1 VKQKIAALKKRSS
14 LIFLFLGL
22 FILACLIYFMDTRI
36 ILESFELVGA
46 KIFLVFAIAP
56 LWITC
61 NTLCLSTLL
70 KHQVPFPNLLYNQV
84 TGDAYN
90 VITPFA
96 GLGGEPYKVTHLTNW
111 ISIDTASEGILR
123 DRLIHSLSGLMY
135 TGIMTL
141 VVVTFMPLEQ
151 KLFYAFTGI
160 GLLLTIF
167 SALLS
172 FLILSNVPNKFLGG
186 MLKKLKLLE
195 NFHSN
200 PLKRSTF
207 LQALFLKLLGRGL
220 NLLEFITIFFLLGI
234 QPAFLE
240 IVTIS
245 AMLALSGT
253 LLFIVPQGIG
263 VNEAGISGAFKL
275 VGRSA
280 DLGLSVGLIRRARVL
295 FWAFL
300 GVGLHLLVTLFR
312 RLRRENKE
320 LKMNKEE

>member
-1 VKQKIAALKKRSS
+1 
-14 LIFLFLGL
+14 
-22 FILACLIYFMDTRI
+22 MDTQI
-36 ILESFELVGA
+36 IVKSFELVGA
-46 KIFLVFAIAP
+46 KIFLVFAVAL
-56 LWITC
+56 LWIIC
-61 NTLCLSTLL
+61 NTLCISTLL
-70 KHQVPFPNLLYNQV
+70 KHQIPFHNLLYNQI

-111 ISIDTASEGILR
+111 VSIDTASEAIFR

-151 KLFYAFTGI
+151 KLFFAFAGI

-167 SALLS
+167 SGLLS

-186 MLKKLKLLE
+186 LLKKLKLLE
-195 NFHSN
+195 NFRSN

-207 LQALFLKLLGRGL
+207 IQALFLKLLGRVL
-220 NLLEFITIFFLLGI
+220 NLLEFMMIFFLLGL

-295 FWAFL
+295 FWAFF
-300 GVGLHLLVTLFR
+300 GVGLHLSVTLIR
-312 RLRRENKE
+312 KVRMKNKALRMKN
-320 LKMNKEE
+320 EE

>member
-1 VKQKIAALKKRSS
+1 
-14 LIFLFLGL
+14 
-22 FILACLIYFMDTRI
+22 MDTRI
-36 ILESFELVGA
+36 ILKSFELVGT
-46 KIFLVFAIAP
+46 KIFLVFTIAP
-56 LWITC
+56 LWMIC

-70 KHQVPFPNLLYNQV
+70 KHQIPFHKLLYNQI

-96 GLGGEPYKVTHLTNW
+96 GLGGEPYKVRHLTKW
-111 ISIDTASEGILR
+111 VSIDIASEGILR

-141 VVVTFMPLEQ
+141 IVVTFMPLER
-151 KLFYAFTGI
+151 KLFFAFTGI

-167 SALLS
+167 SALLA

-186 MLKKLKLLE
+186 LLKKLKLLE
-195 NFHSN
+195 NFRSN

-207 LQALFLKLLGRGL
+207 IQALLFKLLGRAL
-220 NLLEFITIFFLLGI
+220 NLLEFMMIFFLLGI

-240 IVTIS
+240 VVTIS

-253 LLFIVPQGIG
+253 ILFIVPQGIG

-295 FWAFL
+295 FWAFF
-300 GVGLHLLVTLFR
+300 GVGLHLLVTLIKRKKIFGR
-312 RLRRENKE
+312 KL
-320 LKMNKEE
+320 L